1 MLPIELNR
9 SQEHCYGEGALCVT
23 KRKVGLKANAS
34 DRISQHFVTRGIR
47 GWEPLHQGFRSQEL
61 LDVVKCEIRDVGPE
75 FIELAC
81 AAMLGFVEVD
91 SLGNDRGGTL
101 KRTEQLLTLGQ
112 LKPVY
117 LQNVKTQKVKWR
129 HSRR

>member
-1 MLPIELNR
+1 MSP
-9 SQEHCYGEGALCVT
+9 
-23 KRKVGLKANAS
+23 KKVGLKANAS
-34 DRISQHFVTRGIR
+34 DKISQHFVTWGIR
-47 GWEPLHQGFRSQEL
+47 GWEPLHQGFRSQGL

-117 LQNVKTQKVKWR
+117 LQNMKTQKVKWR

>member
-1 MLPIELNR
+1 
-9 SQEHCYGEGALCVT
+9 
-23 KRKVGLKANAS
+23 
-34 DRISQHFVTRGIR
+34 
-47 GWEPLHQGFRSQEL
+47 
-61 LDVVKCEIRDVGPE
+61 
-75 FIELAC
+75 
-81 AAMLGFVEVD
+81 MLGFVEVD

-117 LQNVKTQKVKWR
+117 TKYMKTQKVKWR